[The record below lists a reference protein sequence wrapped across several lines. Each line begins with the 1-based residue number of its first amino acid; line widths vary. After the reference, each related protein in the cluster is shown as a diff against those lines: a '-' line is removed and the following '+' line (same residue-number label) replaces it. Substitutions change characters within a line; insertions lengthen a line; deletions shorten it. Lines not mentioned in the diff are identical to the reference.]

1 MDHAFEVIGIPAV
14 VLQGMASLKPGG
26 KMWVLGV
33 LPADAVLEIPWWQ
46 LMAGRQG
53 LQFSGFGAANPRA
66 DIPRI
71 VDLYMAGKL
80 KLDELITERMP
91 LERINDAFELM
102 ERGEVARTLVYPR

>member
-1 MDHAFEVIGIPAV
+1 
-14 VLQGMASLKPGG
+14 
-26 KMWVLGV
+26 
-33 LPADAVLEIPWWQ
+33 
-46 LMAGRQG
+46 MAGRQG

-80 KLDELITERMP
+80 KLDELITERLP
-91 LERINDAFELM
+91 LERINEAFELM